1 MKLLYNP
8 ATFDYFKHPERTGET
23 NEFFE
28 VTNNAFYSIYFNN
41 KLPEDKKSKMKSYNT
56 PQEHPFIYK
65 LMEYLEAPKIVDEN
79 SHTDDIF
86 SYYIYKVSK
95 YARAEA
101 FQRVLKFI
109 ILYRE
114 YVNFMYKDR
123 VKNKQY
129 EGQTFDYTEITNPE
143 DIPDISNEFIIDFLD
158 AENELF
164 EYSREEAIDLTQNFC
179 QWLYDNNFTCSKLT
193 LLNNY

>member
-23 NEFFE
+23 NDFIE
-28 VTNNAFYSIYFNN
+28 VSNSTFYSIYYNA
-41 KLPEDKKSKMKSYNT
+41 KLTEEKKSKMKSYSS

-65 LMEYLEAPKIVDEN
+65 LLEYLESPKLVDEN
-79 SHTDDIF
+79 SSADDIF
-86 SYYIYKVSK
+86 FYYIYKVSR
-95 YARAEA
+95 YARPES
-101 FQRVLKFI
+101 FQRVLKYV

-114 YVNFMYKDR
+114 YVNYMYQDR
-123 VKNKQY
+123 VKKEY
-129 EGQTFDYTEITNPE
+129 EGQIVGYTEATNPE
-143 DIPDISNEFIIDFLD
+143 DIPDISNEFITEYLD
-158 AENELF
+158 VDMELF
-164 EYSREEAIDLTQNFC
+164 EYNKEEAIDLTQNFC